1 MSISKKI
8 KELEKQFSSDL
19 SVVVDNKD
27 QKAEL
32 YNKYLGRKGLVNKL
46 YHLLSAVDDQKKPLY
61 GNQIN
66 ELKNTIKL
74 VALEGEVR
82 MLRKE
87 LNDRKTN
94 D

>member
-1 MSISKKI
+1 MDDKMKKEIIDSWNSWKWDIWESNRSTWNQRDQSIAETISKI
-8 KELEKQFSSDL
+8 LND
-19 SVVVDNKD
+19 
-27 QKAEL
+27 
-32 YNKYLGRKGLVNKL
+32 
-46 YHLLSAVDDQKKPLY
+46 
-61 GNQIN
+61 

-74 VALEGEVR
+74 VSLEGEVR

>member
-1 MSISKKI
+1 MNDKIHEEVINSWNSWKYDILDMNKSNWSK
-8 KELEKQFSSDL
+8 
-19 SVVVDNKD
+19 
-27 QKAEL
+27 
-32 YNKYLGRKGLVNKL
+32 
-46 YHLLSAVDDQKKPLY
+46 DDQLTLETIE
-61 GNQIN
+61 QILN
-66 ELKNTIKL
+66 DELKNTIKL

>member
-1 MSISKKI
+1 MSDKIHEEVINSWNSWKYDILDMNKSNWSK
-8 KELEKQFSSDL
+8 
-19 SVVVDNKD
+19 
-27 QKAEL
+27 
-32 YNKYLGRKGLVNKL
+32 
-46 YHLLSAVDDQKKPLY
+46 DDQLTIETIE
-61 GNQIN
+61 QILN
-66 ELKNTIKL
+66 DELKNTIKL

>member
-1 MSISKKI
+1 MSDKIHEEIINSWNSWKYDILDMNKSNWSK
-8 KELEKQFSSDL
+8 
-19 SVVVDNKD
+19 
-27 QKAEL
+27 
-32 YNKYLGRKGLVNKL
+32 
-46 YHLLSAVDDQKKPLY
+46 DDQLTLETIE
-61 GNQIN
+61 QILN
-66 ELKNTIKL
+66 DELKNTIKL

>member
-1 MSISKKI
+1 MSDKIHEEVINSWNSWKYDILDMNKSNWSK
-8 KELEKQFSSDL
+8 
-19 SVVVDNKD
+19 
-27 QKAEL
+27 
-32 YNKYLGRKGLVNKL
+32 
-46 YHLLSAVDDQKKPLY
+46 DDQLTLETIE
-61 GNQIN
+61 QILN
-66 ELKNTIKL
+66 DELKNTIKL